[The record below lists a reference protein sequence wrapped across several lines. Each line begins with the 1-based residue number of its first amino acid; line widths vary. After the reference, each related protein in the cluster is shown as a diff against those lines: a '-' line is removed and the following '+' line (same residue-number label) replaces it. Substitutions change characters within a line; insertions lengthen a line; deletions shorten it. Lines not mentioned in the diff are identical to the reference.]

1 MNKDARILVT
11 GAAGFIGGWITE
23 SSYARGYTNVRA
35 GVRKWAGAARIAR
48 FPVDIVLCDVMK
60 PADVARAMEGVDVVV
75 HCAIGSKEVN
85 VKGTEH
91 LLDAALKAGV
101 RRFVHFSTVDVY
113 GTAEGQIGE
122 STPFQHTGSDYGD
135 SKIEAEG
142 LCARYHELGLP
153 VVIFRPSIVYGPYC
167 KLWISKFAERLSSG
181 NWGTF
186 EKIGEGTCNLI
197 YIEDLIDA
205 IFLAMNDE
213 KAVGQTFNL
222 NGPEMITWN
231 EYFRRLNAALGLPPL
246 RVIGFGTSKLRT
258 RVMTPLKSAAR
269 FVMNN
274 YGETVKALYR
284 KSAIVQRFMKGTEQS
299 MKTTPG
305 PGELSMFGRKPAFD
319 IAKITSLLGFR
330 PRFGV
335 DKGIDLST
343 RWYAHESGITHELI
357 ASRWNTRQQQPLR
370 RQPESQA

>member
-1 MNKDARILVT
+1 MNKETRILVT

-23 SSYARGYTNVRA
+23 SSYRRGYINVRA
-35 GVRKWAGAARIAR
+35 GVRKWSGAARIAR

-113 GTAEGQIGE
+113 GTAEGHIAE
-122 STPFQHTGSDYGD
+122 STPYQYTGSDYGD
-135 SKIEAEG
+135 SKIEAEK
-142 LCARYHELGLP
+142 LCARYHERGLP
-153 VVIFRPSIVYGPYC
+153 VVIVRPSIVYGPYC
-167 KLWISKFAERLSSG
+167 KLWISKFAERLGSG
-181 NWGTF
+181 NWGIF
-186 EKIGEGTCNLI
+186 EKLGEGTCNLI

-205 IFLAMNDE
+205 IFLAIEDE
-213 KAVGQTFNL
+213 RAVGQTFNL
-222 NGPEMITWN
+222 NGSEMITWN

-274 YGETVKALYR
+274 FGDTVKALYR
-284 KSAIVQRFMKGTEQS
+284 KSSLVQRLMKGTEQS
-299 MKTTPG
+299 MKSTPG
-305 PGELSMFGRKPAFD
+305 PGELSMFGRKPIFE
-319 IAKITSLLGFR
+319 IAKITSTLGFK

-335 DKGIDLST
+335 NKGIELST
-343 RWYAHESGITHELI
+343 RWYAHESGINHEL
-357 ASRWNTRQQQPLR
+357 AGSGVKA
-370 RQPESQA
+370 EQAQS